1 MFDVRKDDTLL
12 YRDLPDPLL
21 RYDQITNRF
30 VLIEDL
36 VTPEVL
42 VPKGEYT
49 DGASV
54 PQIISNIVKPFDRHL
69 VPCIVHDYMY
79 RHAIVLPGYEHDPK
93 RGADDLF
100 EINLIRCSKLFGF
113 DSAQV
118 GPMVAAVKEFGRGA
132 YGGKCGYVAVPTQ
145 A

>member
-1 MFDVRKDDTLL
+1 MLNQRDDEQLF

-30 VLIEDL
+30 VLLEDL
-36 VTPEVL
+36 ITPEIT

-54 PQIISNIVKPFDRHL
+54 PQLLSNIVKPYDRHL
-69 VPCIVHDYMY
+69 VACIVHDYMY
-79 RHAIVLPGYEHDPK
+79 RHAIVLPGYEHNPK
-93 RGADDLF
+93 LGADELF
-100 EINLIRCSKLFGF
+100 QVNLIRCSKLFGF
-113 DSAQV
+113 DLNLV

-132 YGGKCGYVAVPTQ
+132 YGGKCSYVL
-145 A
+145 

>member
-1 MFDVRKDDTLL
+1 MLDARKDDTLL

-36 VTPEVL
+36 VTPEIL

-54 PQIISNIVKPFDRHL
+54 PQIVANIVKPFDRHL

-113 DSAQV
+113 DLAQV

-132 YGGKCGYVAVPTQ
+132 YGGKCSYVTVPTQ

>member
-1 MFDVRKDDTLL
+1 MLDVHKDDTLL

-49 DGASV
+49 DGATV
-54 PQIISNIVKPFDRHL
+54 PQVISNIVKPFDRHL

-79 RHAIVLPGYEHDPK
+79 RHAIVLPGYEHNPK
-93 RGADDLF
+93 LGADELF
-100 EINLIRCSKLFGF
+100 QVNLLRCHKLFGL
-113 DSAQV
+113 DLNLVSL
-118 GPMVAAVKEFGRGA
+118 MVVAVKEFGRGA
-132 YGGKCGYVAVPTQ
+132 YGGKCSYVV
-145 A
+145 